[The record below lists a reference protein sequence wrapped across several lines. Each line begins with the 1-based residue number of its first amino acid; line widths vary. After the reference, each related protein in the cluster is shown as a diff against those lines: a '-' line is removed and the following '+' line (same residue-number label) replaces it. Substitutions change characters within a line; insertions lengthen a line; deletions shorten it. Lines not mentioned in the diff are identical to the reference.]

1 MEKDKINFTKKKRNR
16 QGNNNENPPHFTF
29 CQNLALDSFMDL
41 GTDNTFVVFNSLDN
55 IFYLIYSNQNKSIIS
70 YDIVNNKK
78 KIKIKN
84 AHKQYITGFEHH
96 LDIQNNKKRDLILS
110 MSAKENNI
118 KIWIASNFECI
129 LELKRNNKNKLLNLA
144 CFLSFNNKTYIVRS
158 GNNTEPIKVY
168 DLNNNND
175 PNLPIKEIQNINNSE
190 YNTHFLY
197 VHYKNLNNKDNNNN
211 YKSINKN
218 DIKNDKKNKN
228 GKDDNNNININE
240 IYILAIND
248 KIIRSYDYNSNSLYN
263 TYYSKTKQRIN
274 NISFNGDNLIGLC
287 YGGIIQIWNFSN
299 PELTNEINICKS
311 PLFGICLWDEDY
323 LCFGHLKNIKII
335 NLDNKK
341 VFSLDSSHN
350 KDVICIKKINHPIF
364 GECLIS
370 QGDQNGVI
378 KLWRKQN

>member
-1 MEKDKINFTKKKRNR
+1 
-16 QGNNNENPPHFTF
+16 
-29 CQNLALDSFMDL
+29 
-41 GTDNTFVVFNSLDN
+41 
-55 IFYLIYSNQNKSIIS
+55 
-70 YDIVNNKK
+70 
-78 KIKIKN
+78 
-84 AHKQYITGFEHH
+84 
-96 LDIQNNKKRDLILS
+96 

-144 CFLSFNNKTYIVRS
+144 SFLSFNNKTYIVRS

-211 YKSINKN
+211 YKSNNKN

-263 TYYSKTKQRIN
+263 TYYSKSKQRIN
-274 NISFNGDNLIGLC
+274 NMGELFK
-287 YGGIIQIWNFSN
+287 YGILVIQS
-299 PELTNEINICKS
+299 
-311 PLFGICLWDEDY
+311 
-323 LCFGHLKNIKII
+323 
-335 NLDNKK
+335 
-341 VFSLDSSHN
+341 
-350 KDVICIKKINHPIF
+350 
-364 GECLIS
+364 
-370 QGDQNGVI
+370 
-378 KLWRKQN
+378 